1 MQLTN
6 VIIRPY
12 LTEKSYTKRAE
23 DCKKHAFVVNVKAT
37 KLDIKAAFEAIFDI
51 EAVEVKTM
59 IRKPIATRTGTA
71 HPGWTKAMK
80 IAYVTLPKGKDISVS
95 KEEFEAKAKEA
106 GKAQEVK
113 AETKAEVKVK
123 EVKKPEAKV
132 EAKPEAKVETSDK
145 KTAWRKQTNKNH

>member
-23 DCKKHAFVVNVKAT
+23 DKKKYAFIVNVKAT
-37 KLDIKAAFEAIFDI
+37 KLDIKAAFESIFDI
-51 EAVEVKTM
+51 APESVSTM
-59 IRKPIATRTGTA
+59 VRKPVATRTGTL
-71 HPGWTKAMK
+71 HPGFTKAFK

-106 GKAQEVK
+106 GKANEVK
-113 AETKAEVKVK
+113 AEPAKKAEVKVK
-123 EVKKPEAKV
+123 EVKKPAAEKPAAK
-132 EAKPEAKVETSDK
+132 KVETSDK
-145 KTAWRKQTNKNH
+145 KTAWQKQTNKNH

>member
-23 DCKKHAFVVNVKAT
+23 DKKKYAFIVN
-37 KLDIKAAFEAIFDI
+37 IKANKKDIALAFESIFDMAP
-51 EAVEVKTM
+51 ESVTTM
-59 IRKPIATRTGTA
+59 VRKSVATRTGTA
-71 HPGWTKAMK
+71 HPGFTKAFK

-106 GKAQEVK
+106 AKTSDAK
-113 AETKAEVKVK
+113 AEAKPVAKEVAKPVAK
-123 EVKKPEAKV
+123 EVKKA
-132 EAKPEAKVETSDK
+132 PEAKVETTAK
-145 KTAWRKQTNKNH
+145 QTAWQKNTNKNH